1 MKVSECTLRGGD
13 LMKSL
18 TSLDWTALVLVI
30 VGGLNWGLIGLF
42 KFDLVATLFGD
53 MTGLSRTIYAIV
65 GVSSVYVTAIAM
77 NLARK

>member
-1 MKVSECTLRGGD
+1 
-13 LMKSL
+13 MKSL

-53 MTGLSRTIYAIV
+53 MTALSRVIYAIV
-65 GVSSVYVTAIAM
+65 GVSSVYVIAIAM

>member
-1 MKVSECTLRGGD
+1 
-13 LMKSL
+13 MKSL
-18 TSLDWTALVLVI
+18 TSLDWTALILII

-53 MTGLSRTIYAIV
+53 MTMLSRIIYTVV
-65 GVSSVYVTAIAM
+65 GVSSVYTIAIAM